1 MVDGHIQIADGLRLH
16 ALCGI
21 DDEQRALT
29 GGNASRHLVREI
41 DVARRVYQ
49 VEQIFLSLHRIF
61 HLDGVA
67 LDGDAALTL
76 QIHVVQHLTLR
87 DLDGLGALQ
96 QTVGQGALAVID
108 MGYDAKIPYMV
119 HSCIVISKCKSSN
132 KKRDTR
138 LPARFLLA
146 NRAKRCHGTRFG
158 KTFVALFAT

>member
-1 MVDGHIQIADGLRLH
+1 
-16 ALCGI
+16 
-21 DDEQRALT
+21 
-29 GGNASRHLVREI
+29 
-41 DVARRVYQ
+41 
-49 VEQIFLSLHRIF
+49 
-61 HLDGVA
+61 
-67 LDGDAALTL
+67 
-76 QIHVVQHLTLR
+76 
-87 DLDGLGALQ
+87 LDGLGALQ